1 MTLCL
6 LGKGLV
12 WGEEWKRGKV
22 TTSWVRADGI
32 VDAFPSPEIAIEGG
46 ELKRVGNDLVELLG
60 MGTLGALDPTIEFGR
75 AGAAGRTSAGRVA
88 GRPGETAASKRVA

>member
-1 MTLCL
+1 M
-6 LGKGLV
+6 V
-12 WGEEWKRGKV
+12 WGEERKRGKV
-22 TTSWVRADGI
+22 TKSWVRADGI

-75 AGAAGRTSAGRVA
+75 AGRQDEQAQAALLADPAKR
-88 GRPGETAASKRVA
+88 RPQNE